1 MKPRFFV
8 GVLLALT
15 LLGCFLDRNKVF
27 AQVQD
32 FESSFD
38 IVNHPEEF
46 LSNWSANELRNTAA
60 RVFQDSGEGRNAS
73 KALGVQPIS
82 SFNGEIYFK
91 TSTLDMIDP
100 KITFFAKTRQNGT
113 GNRPAIV
120 EVSFSVDDQDFGSKI
135 QIGNDSSF
143 PNRNTEY
150 HLFEIT
156 IPNQFHEIETL
167 VLKIEVNYG
176 PGTGSAARFF
186 MDDFGVFNG
195 DQMVDPIKVSSAALL
210 DPYSVEVVLNRK
222 VLEPTISQVSLGNYP
237 IEELIFYTDTSFV
250 VVSST
255 MIQDER
261 IWLNLEDM
269 QELDGRMTDEIEF
282 GIDNSEIKIGEILVL
297 SPDRLSISFSQP
309 FLPASVSQTSHFM
322 IKGTTP
328 SNIELSENEF
338 TVFLDL
344 GKELVLGEK
353 VEVEV
358 NNIQSLQGNIMSG
371 VQMKSFF
378 YRDFVETVY
387 LESETKLVIV
397 HEMDLDLNSVNF
409 AGFSVEDNQEYNF
422 SVSFPEPNIIQLE
435 SNEAFSEGQVFTLQM
450 GVRKNVRGFVIPG
463 SKRDFVW
470 DITPPELVNVF
481 PVNREKIL
489 AVFSEPLDPVFAIIP
504 TVYEIN
510 NIPLTSVL
518 LQANPNQ
525 LILEWGLQFEEG
537 KEYTL
542 TIDGISDLNGNVAKN
557 ILYPFSFSDPGKLS
571 FKEIV
576 INEVMAAPRA
586 GNSLPNVEYVE
597 LFNAGTRPIYLG
609 GFQLANS
616 RRVATLPSGV
626 LEPGQYMIL
635 VPRNQANQFSP
646 YGQVLGLTNWPTL
659 LNSADKVKLLDA
671 DNLVIDSLDYNTAS
685 YGGSAIASGGY
696 SLEIVNPFIKCNLLN
711 NLRPSSDSKRGTPGA
726 INSVFEE
733 TPDKTAPVFVKSQ
746 IIGDKRVVLSFS
758 KTLSAN
764 IQNLQWEFQ
773 PSLNLKNVIQGEN
786 VTDLILEFEQSLE
799 PDVLYLVA
807 INGLRDCIGNLLD
820 ENSQVFFV
828 IPSEAK
834 FGDIVINEVLFN
846 PRTGSPKFVEVYNAS
861 SSYINLKDWKLANL
875 NADGEVA
882 NRRVIFSEDFVI
894 APFSFWVFTTDKEKL
909 KAEYPKGSQEKFLEY
924 SSLPSY
930 PISSGNVV
938 MLNPDETISE
948 IFSYDDKMHHR
959 LLRETKGVSLERLS
973 PQISVTNPNNWYSA
987 SASEGFATPGYKNS
1001 QIHDGFSGFGIEV
1014 FPQVFVPDA
1023 VGEQPYTS
1031 IKYKMDQTGMAGT
1044 IRIYSVNG
1052 LLVRELCQNSIW
1064 GNEGFYNWDGTDS
1077 GGVKVRA
1084 GYYVVWVEIFDLQG
1098 NVKQIKKTVV
1108 VGTKF

>member
-38 IVNHPEEF
+38 IVNYPDEF

-60 RVFQDSGEGRNAS
+60 RVFQASGEGRNGS

-91 TSTLDMIDP
+91 TSTLDLINP

-135 QIGNDSSF
+135 QVGTDSSF

-150 HLFEIT
+150 QLYEIA
-156 IPNQFHEIETL
+156 IHDQFHDSESV
-167 VLKIEVNYG
+167 VLKIEVKYG
-176 PGTGSAARFF
+176 PGTGSAARLFI
-186 MDDFGVFNG
+186 DDFGVFNG
-195 DQMVDPIKVSSAALL
+195 DQMVDPIQVRSAALM
-210 DPYSVEVVLNRK
+210 DPYSVEVVLDRK
-222 VLEPTISQVSLGNYP
+222 VLEPAISQVSLGNYP

-250 VVSST
+250 VVSSS

-261 IWLNLEDM
+261 VWLNMEDM
-269 QELDGRMTDEIEF
+269 QELNGRMTEEIEF
-282 GIDNSEIKIGEILVL
+282 EIDNSDIKIGEVIVL
-297 SPDRLSISFSQP
+297 APNLLSISFSQP

-322 IKGTTP
+322 ILGTTP
-328 SNIELSENEF
+328 SGIELSENGF
-338 TVFLDL
+338 TVFLSL
-344 GKELVLGEK
+344 GKELVLGES
-353 VEVEV
+353 VTIEANNVQ
-358 NNIQSLQGNIMSG
+358 NIQGNTMIG
-371 VQMKSFF
+371 IQRKTFI
-378 YRDFVETVY
+378 YRDFVEIVY
-387 LESETKLVIV
+387 LESETKLILV
-397 HEMDLDLNSVNF
+397 HEMDLDLNSVNV
-409 AGFSVEDNQEYNF
+409 AGFSVEDNLDYNF
-422 SVSFPEPNIIQLE
+422 SISFPEPNIIQLE
-435 SNEAFSEGQVFTLQM
+435 SNKAFQEGQVFTLQM
-450 GVRKNVRGFVIPG
+450 GVRKNTRGFVIPG

-489 AVFSEPLDPVFAIIP
+489 AVFSEPLDPVFAVILSS
-504 TVYEIN
+504 YQIN
-510 NIPLTSVL
+510 GAKPISVL
-518 LQANPNQ
+518 LQSNPNQ
-525 LILEWGLQFEEG
+525 LILEWGFEFEEG
-537 KEYTL
+537 KEYSL
-542 TIDGISDLNGNVAKN
+542 ALNGISDLNGNVANN
-557 ILYPFSFSDPGKLS
+557 INYLFSFTDPGKLA

-586 GNSLPNVEYVE
+586 GNSLPNVEYIE
-597 LFNAGTRPIYLG
+597 LFNSGTRPIYLG
-609 GFQLANS
+609 GLQLANS
-616 RRVATLPSGV
+616 RRVTTIPSGI
-626 LEPGQYMIL
+626 LDPGQYIIL
-635 VPRNQANQFSP
+635 APRNQANQFTS

-659 LNSADKVKLLDA
+659 LNSSDKVKLLDA

-696 SLEIVNPFIKCNLLN
+696 SLEIVNPFVKCNLLN
-711 NLRPSSDSKRGTPGA
+711 NIRPSSDPKRGTPGS

-746 IIGDKRVVLSFS
+746 VIGDNRVVLSFS
-758 KTLSAN
+758 KTLNAN

-773 PSLNLKNVIQGEN
+773 PTLILKNVVQGEK
-786 VTDLILEFEQSLE
+786 VTDLILEFEESLE
-799 PDVLYLVA
+799 PDIFYKVA
-807 INGLRDCIGNLLD
+807 VKGLRDCIGNLLD

-834 FGDIVINEVLFN
+834 VGDIVINEVLFN

-882 NRRVIFSEDFVI
+882 YRRVLFSEDFVI
-894 APFSFWVFTTDKEKL
+894 APFSFWVFTTNKEKL
-909 KAEYPKGSQEKFLEY
+909 MSEYPKGREEKFLEY

-938 MLNPDETISE
+938 LSNSDETISE

-959 LLRETKGVSLERLS
+959 LLRETKGISLERLS
-973 PQISVTNPNNWYSA
+973 PQISAGDSNNWYSA
-987 SASEGFATPGYKNS
+987 SASEGFATPGYRNS
-1001 QIHDGFSGFGIEV
+1001 QVHDGLNGFGIEV
-1014 FPQVFVPDA
+1014 FPEVFVPDSP
-1023 VGEQPYTS
+1023 GEQPYTS
-1031 IKYKMDQTGMAGT
+1031 IGYNMDQSGMAGT

-1052 LLVRELCQNSIW
+1052 LLIRELCQNAIW
-1064 GNEGFYNWDGTDS
+1064 GNEGFYNWDGTDL

>member
-8 GVLLALT
+8 GVLLALS

-60 RVFQDSGEGRNAS
+60 RIFQASGEGRNGS

-82 SFNGEIYFK
+82 SFNGEIFVRV
-91 TSTLDMIDP
+91 STLDLIDP

-120 EVSFSVDDQDFGSKI
+120 EVSFSIDFQAFESKI
-135 QIGNDSSF
+135 EVGSDSSF

-150 HLFEIT
+150 RLYEIA
-156 IPNQFHEIETL
+156 IPEQFHELET
-167 VLKIEVNYG
+167 VVMKIEVKYG

-186 MDDFGVFNG
+186 MDDFGIFNG
-195 DQMVDPIKVSSAALL
+195 DQMVDPIRVSNATLL
-210 DPYSVEVVLNRK
+210 DPYSVEMVLDRK
-222 VLEPTISQVSLGNYP
+222 VLEPTVSQISLGKYS

-250 VVSST
+250 VVSSS

-261 IWLNLEDM
+261 IWLNLEGM
-269 QELDGRMTDEIEF
+269 QELDGRMTDEIEYE
-282 GIDNSEIKIGEILVL
+282 IDNSEIKIGEVIVL
-297 SPDRLSISFSQP
+297 TPNLLSISFSQP
-309 FLPASVSQTSHFM
+309 FLSASVSQSSHFM
-322 IKGTTP
+322 INGIPP
-328 SNIELSENEF
+328 SSIELGENGF

-344 GKELVLGEK
+344 GKELVL
-353 VEVEV
+353 VESVTVEV
-358 NNIQSLQGNIMSG
+358 NNIQNLQGNLISG
-371 VQMKSFF
+371 VQRKSFF

-387 LESETKLVIV
+387 LESETKLMVV
-397 HEMDLDLNSVNF
+397 HEMDLDLNSVYVAAFN
-409 AGFSVEDNQEYNF
+409 VEDNPEYVF
-422 SVSFPEPNIIQLE
+422 SISFPEPNIIQLE
-435 SNEAFSEGQVFTLQM
+435 SNKTFPEGQVFTLQI
-450 GVRKNVRGFVIPG
+450 GVRKNVRGYVIPG

-470 DITPPELVNVF
+470 DITPPEIVNVF

-489 AVFSEPLDPVFAIIP
+489 VVFSEQLDPVFAIIP
-504 TVYEIN
+504 SAYQIN
-510 NIPLTSVL
+510 GTQPISVL
-518 LQANPNQ
+518 LQPNPNQ
-525 LILEWGLQFEEG
+525 LILEWGFELEEG

-542 TIDGISDLNGNVAKN
+542 VIDGISDLNGNFAN
-557 ILYPFSFSDPGKLS
+557 NMIFTFGFSDTGKLS

-609 GFQLANS
+609 GLQLANS
-616 RRVATLPSGV
+616 RRVATIPTGV
-626 LEPGQYMIL
+626 LEPSQYIIL
-635 VPRNQANQFSP
+635 APRNHANQFSP

-671 DNLVIDSLDYNTAS
+671 NNHVIDSLDYNTAS
-685 YGGSAIASGGY
+685 YGSSSFASGGY
-696 SLEIVNPFIKCNLLN
+696 SLEIVNPFVKCNLLN
-711 NLRPSSDSKRGTPGA
+711 NLRPSSDPKRGTPGTV
-726 INSVFEE
+726 NSVFEE

-746 IIGDKRVVLSFS
+746 IIEDRRVILSFS

-764 IQNLQWEFQ
+764 IQIVQWEFQ
-773 PSLNLKNVIQGEN
+773 PSLDLKNVRLGEN
-786 VTDLILEFEQSLE
+786 SADLELEFGQSLE
-799 PDVLYLVA
+799 PDVLYKVTVK
-807 INGLRDCIGNLLD
+807 GLRDCVGNILD
-820 ENSQVFFV
+820 ENSQVIFV

-834 FGDIVINEVLFN
+834 IGDVVINEVLFN
-846 PRTGSPKFVEVYNAS
+846 PRTGLPKFVEIYNAS

-875 NADGEVA
+875 NSDGEVA
-882 NRRVIFSEDFVI
+882 NRRMLFNDDFVI

-909 KAEYPKGSQEKFLEY
+909 KAEYPKGKEDKFIEY
-924 SSLPSY
+924 ASLPSY

-938 MLNPDETISE
+938 LINPDETISE
-948 IFSYDDKMHHR
+948 IFSYNDKMHHR
-959 LLRETKGVSLERLS
+959 LLREMKGVSLER
-973 PQISVTNPNNWYSA
+973 ISLQVSIEDPNNWYSA
-987 SASEGFATPGYKNS
+987 SASEGFATPGYRNS
-1001 QIHDGFSGFGIEV
+1001 QIHDGFNDFGIEV
-1014 FPQVFVPDA
+1014 LPEVFVPDA
-1023 VGEQPYTS
+1023 PGEQPYTS
-1031 IKYKMDQTGMAGT
+1031 IKYKMDQSGMAGT

-1052 LLVRELCQNSIW
+1052 LLIRELCQNAIW
-1064 GNEGFYNWDGTDS
+1064 GNEGFYNWDGTDI
-1077 GGVKVRA
+1077 GGKKVRS

-1098 NVKQIKKTVV
+1098 NVRQIKKTVV